1 MDQSGALQITCNSNR
16 GCATVLRGR
25 NALKRILVTGGT
37 GFVGLRTVAA
47 LEALGHCVRIFDLS
61 PRRERLPASVSAQ
74 IVSGDIAD
82 QDAVA
87 AAAAECDGIIHL
99 AGLMTVDCARDPVR
113 AAHVNLIGSINVFQA
128 AKQRRLPVAYLSTAG
143 VFGPEDAVHPK
154 PMTIYGATKLAV
166 EGVARAFLRDHGV
179 PSLALRPYIIYG
191 PGISSGIAAGP
202 SIAIA
207 AALRHEPAEIRF
219 SGRVGFVYVD
229 DVSSILAAAM
239 TAPLEGATAL
249 TMTGETAD
257 MQSFVSELRAQTGWS
272 HISISGPP
280 LTIPADLSS
289 DPVPACLAPQPVT
302 GIATGI
308 RRSLAALEGLKVGQS
323 SNV

>member
-1 MDQSGALQITCNSNR
+1 M
-16 GCATVLRGR
+16 
-25 NALKRILVTGGT
+25 KRILVTGGS

-47 LEALGHCVRIFDLS
+47 LQAVGHCVRIFDLA

-74 IVSGDIAD
+74 LVTGDIAD
-82 QDAVA
+82 PHAVA
-87 AAAAECDGIIHL
+87 TAAEGCDGIIHL
-99 AGLMTVDCARDPVR
+99 AGLMTLDCARDPVQ
-113 AAHVNLIGSINVFQA
+113 AANVNLIGSINVFEA
-128 AKQRRLPVAYLSTAG
+128 AKQRHLPVAYLSTAG

-154 PMTIYGATKLAV
+154 PLTIYGATKLAV
-166 EGVARAFLRDHGV
+166 EGVARAFFLDHAV

-207 AALRHEPAEIRF
+207 AAVRREPAEIRF

-229 DVSSILAAAM
+229 DVSRMLAAAM
-239 TAPLEGATAL
+239 TVPLEGVTAL
-249 TMTGETAD
+249 TMAGETAD
-257 MQSFVSELRAQTGWS
+257 MESFVSELRAQSGWS
-272 HISISGPP
+272 KISISGAP
-280 LTIPADLSS
+280 LRIPADLTS
-289 DPVPACLAPQPVT
+289 DPVPAFLGPQLVT

-308 RRSLAALEGLKVGQS
+308 RHSLGALESLKVGES